1 MCLSKAYFERGGNRE
16 LLMAEI
22 ASVKIE
28 DGKLLLRSL
37 FGEEKEVEA
46 NIRQIDFV
54 GSSILLE
61 GPASEI
67 TR

>member
-1 MCLSKAYFERGGNRE
+1 
-16 LLMAEI
+16 MAEI

-46 NIRQIDFV
+46 IIRQIDFV

-61 GPASEI
+61 GLASEI

>member
-46 NIRQIDFV
+46 IIRQIDFV
-54 GSSILLE
+54 SSSILLE
-61 GPASEI
+61 GLASEI